1 MYNMV
6 WLCGHDHPPT
16 FGTVALKGER
26 SLRATVPQLAV
37 TSESFQNKIV
47 NITRAVY
54 KHSEDILALFR
65 YKGDIVIK
73 LNN

>member
-1 MYNMV
+1 
-6 WLCGHDHPPT
+6 
-16 FGTVALKGER
+16 
-26 SLRATVPQLAV
+26 V

-47 NITRAVY
+47 NITREVY